1 MMRSKILKKLKL
13 NEYNRNILIKKFST
27 CTTSNN
33 HSSSLAP
40 ITLLHPI
47 SFKES
52 KINRNAVILENE
64 HYDSK
69 IIFPDLKFDLK
80 LNLANK
86 DYTIKNML
94 DDSRKQ
100 FQKELVMSVSFWDGE
115 GNQIA
120 NSTATAMLTRLTE
133 FKICLDGGDRIYNC
147 VNPFYLGNNK
157 LDKELSNHIDL
168 DQVEKLIFEK
178 NLSINEAIKI
188 SNKNIENIF
197 SQNSRTVAKVR
208 YSSILKDYINNKYT
222 VLSQFHQSLQENRE
236 KRIQKFLNFFFYM
249 CFTQTVALNLC
260 TFVFFNWDF
269 MEPITTCITYLNII
283 FGYYFWASTST
294 DYELESMIYWLRTRK
309 GIRNNWEYM
318 LEERD
323 QIKEILKDDEIQ
335 H

>member
-1 MMRSKILKKLKL
+1 MMRSKILKKLKIPENNKNL
-13 NEYNRNILIKKFST
+13 FTKKFST
-27 CTTSNN
+27 SVPTNN
-33 HSSSLAP
+33 HCSSLAP

-80 LNLANK
+80 LNSGNK
-86 DYTIKNML
+86 EYTIKQML

-120 NSTATAMLTRLTE
+120 NSTATAMLARLPE

-147 VNPFYLGNNK
+147 VNPYYLGNVK
-157 LDKELSNHIDL
+157 LDKEISNNIDL

-178 NLSINEAIKI
+178 NLSLNEAIKLA
-188 SNKNIENIF
+188 NKNFEITHDT
-197 SQNSRTVAKVR
+197 RKVPKVR
-208 YSSILKDYINNKYT
+208 FSSILKDYLNNKYT
-222 VLSQFHQSLQENRE
+222 VLSQLHKSLQENRE

-249 CFTQTVALNLC
+249 CLTQTVALNLC

-269 MEPITTCITYLNII
+269 MEPITTCITYLNVI

-294 DYELESMIYWLRTRK
+294 DYEMESMVYWLRNRR
-309 GIRNNWEYM
+309 GIRNYWEYM

>member
-1 MMRSKILKKLKL
+1 MMRSKILKKLKISENNNNPL
-13 NEYNRNILIKKFST
+13 TKKFST
-27 CTTSNN
+27 SVPTNN
-33 HSSSLAP
+33 HCSSLAP

-80 LNLANK
+80 LNSGNK
-86 DYTIKNML
+86 EYTIKQML

-120 NSTATAMLTRLTE
+120 NSTATAMLARLPE

-147 VNPFYLGNNK
+147 VNPYYLGNFK
-157 LDKELSNHIDL
+157 LDKEISNHIDL

-178 NLSINEAIKI
+178 NLSLNEAIKLA
-188 SNKNIENIF
+188 NKNFEITPNT
-197 SQNSRTVAKVR
+197 RKVHKIR
-208 YSSILKDYINNKYT
+208 YSSILKDYLNNKYT
-222 VLSQFHQSLQENRE
+222 VLSQLHKSLQENRE

-249 CFTQTVALNLC
+249 CLTQTVGLNLC

-269 MEPITTCITYLNII
+269 MEPITTCITYLNVI

-294 DYELESMIYWLRTRK
+294 DYEMESMVYWLRNRR
-309 GIRNNWEYM
+309 GIRNYWEYM